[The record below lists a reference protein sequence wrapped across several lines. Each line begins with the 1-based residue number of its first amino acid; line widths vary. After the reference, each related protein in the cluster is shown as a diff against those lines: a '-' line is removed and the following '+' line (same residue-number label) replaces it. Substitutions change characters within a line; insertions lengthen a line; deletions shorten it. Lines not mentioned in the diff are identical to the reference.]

1 MHYLLKTQALYNP
14 TKGTIGPALVE
25 IRDQRIA
32 AVYEPDNQE
41 AMGSH
46 ANLEALAPEAL
57 KHLPLED
64 LGQQM
69 LLPGFIDAHVHFYP
83 SSLIQAGIL
92 GQVGG
97 ATPEIVARQAQDLP
111 LRQGWRLGIGWYA
124 SEFQPSQ
131 QPHRRTLDRYC
142 SEPTMLLSGDAHSI
156 WLNTAALEALG
167 LNPDNVVTLSGQALV
182 DEVDGQLTGTF
193 LEAAAVYYQT
203 EVFRRFHE
211 EAVLAM
217 QDFSRHLHA
226 MGVTAV
232 GDVAITGESP
242 DDMVYPELY
251 ERALAQVPLRLS
263 FFPAMRAN
271 REPLR
276 QLYQRYRGP
285 WLQMGGVKQ
294 FFDGVTSSH
303 TAYLKSEYP
312 EPYYPGDVG
321 GPLIPVET
329 QHDLILAASQEDWP
343 MRIHAIGDRAIELT
357 LTYYKEALAKFPL
370 SLGKFHTIEHLEVMD
385 WADLDLVA
393 QEQLVVSVQPS
404 HLMVGYDSLDEEVG
418 PERAKHMFPFKE
430 FLKQGATLAFGTD
443 TPVVVNVTP
452 LESLHYAVHRQTWDG
467 LPPQGLMPEQRLT
480 LEESLYAHTLGAA
493 KALSRTDIGGMEAG
507 MWADLVVLSHDLRS
521 VKDWRQVKVTATY
534 LAGQQVY

>member
-1 MHYLLKTQALYNP
+1 
-14 TKGTIGPALVE
+14 
-25 IRDQRIA
+25 
-32 AVYEPDNQE
+32 
-41 AMGSH
+41 
-46 ANLEALAPEAL
+46 
-57 KHLPLED
+57 
-64 LGQQM
+64 
-69 LLPGFIDAHVHFYP
+69 
-83 SSLIQAGIL
+83 
-92 GQVGG
+92 
-97 ATPEIVARQAQDLP
+97 
-111 LRQGWRLGIGWYA
+111 
-124 SEFQPSQ
+124 
-131 QPHRRTLDRYC
+131 
-142 SEPTMLLSGDAHSI
+142 
-156 WLNTAALEALG
+156 
-167 LNPDNVVTLSGQALV
+167 
-182 DEVDGQLTGTF
+182 
-193 LEAAAVYYQT
+193 
-203 EVFRRFHE
+203 
-211 EAVLAM
+211 
-217 QDFSRHLHA
+217 
-226 MGVTAV
+226 
-232 GDVAITGESP
+232 
-242 DDMVYPELY
+242 
-251 ERALAQVPLRLS
+251 
-263 FFPAMRAN
+263 
-271 REPLR
+271 
-276 QLYQRYRGP
+276 
-285 WLQMGGVKQ
+285 MGGVKQ

-321 GPLIPVET
+321 GPLIPIET
-329 QHDLILAASQEDWP
+329 QHDFILAASQEDWP

-357 LTYYKEALAKFPL
+357 LTYDKEALAKFPL